1 MQKVDQNDKPYP
13 RHTKTTGSIERQT
26 RVVIAELFWINL
38 DFQNI
43 EYMSKFSFLSPIYT
57 SIKND
62 DLIIKINYRL
72 TSSFIKNIEWY
83 IDCRLE
89 TVITSTTLESNWSND

>member
-43 EYMSKFSFLSPIYT
+43 EYKSKFSFLSPIYT

-62 DLIIKINYRL
+62 DLIYKDQL
-72 TSSFIKNIEWY
+72 
-83 IDCRLE
+83 
-89 TVITSTTLESNWSND
+89 STKFLVHQKHRMVY